1 MFGRVAVES
10 GDKQHFLTLPQT
22 AITYNPYGA
31 TVFVALKSKD
41 GKSLAA
47 QQVFVT
53 VGSTRGDQAAVASG
67 IKEGDQVI
75 TTGQLKLKNGTPLE
89 VDNSVV
95 PKDDPNPTPQE
106 Q

>member
-1 MFGRVAVES
+1 VAVQS
-10 GDKQHFLTLPQT
+10 GAIQHFLTLPQT

-31 TVFVALKSKD
+31 TVFVALQSQD
-41 GKSLAA
+41 GKSLTA

-53 VGSTRGDQAAVASG
+53 VSGTRGDQAAVSSG
-67 IKEGDQVI
+67 IKEGDQVV
-75 TTGQLKLKNGTPLE
+75 TTGQLKLKNGTALE
-89 VDNSVV
+89 IDNSVV